1 VAKYFTGKNWRL
13 LDEMD
18 AIAAAHDATVTQVA
32 LAWLFANPAI
42 TSPIIGANSITQLND
57 SLAAV
62 ELTLAAEEKE
72 ILDRL
77 F

>member
-1 VAKYFTGKNWRL
+1 L
-13 LDEMD
+13 LAEMD

-32 LAWLFANPAI
+32 LAWLLANSTI
-42 TSPIIGANSITQLND
+42 TSPIIGAKSIAQLND

-62 ELTLAAEEKE
+62 GLTLVTGEKE

-77 F
+77 SA

>member
-1 VAKYFTGKNWRL
+1 L

-32 LAWLFANPAI
+32 LAWLLANPTI
-42 TSPIIGANSITQLND
+42 TSPIIGANSTTQLKD

-72 ILDRL
+72 ILDML
-77 F
+77 SA